1 MIEID
6 LSLDGFRKTNSKKIP
21 KTIRENKG
29 ISLIDLPRDYIVVD
43 IETTGLDCKYNEI
56 IEIGALKVRDNKVVD
71 TYNTLV
77 KPKYEIDSFIE
88 EFTGITNE
96 MVANSP
102 DIKTVLPAFTNFI
115 SNELLLGYNVNFDI
129 NFLYDNYKNCYNEY
143 ITNNYVDVL
152 RLCRKIYPDL
162 FNHRLKRVA
171 KFLNIDLT
179 NHHRAI
185 RDCEI
190 TKGIYD
196 SVRQHIADNNIDLK
210 ELFKNKWS
218 VDLRELKTEKTEF
231 DEDNFFFNKYVC
243 FTGKL
248 EKMVRADAGQIVVDL
263 GGRCEN
269 SVTKNTNFLVL
280 GNNDYCSTIKDG
292 KSTKQKKAEKL
303 ILEGQDL
310 EIISENTFYDILN
323 FE

>member
-1 MIEID
+1 MIGISI
-6 LSLDGFRKTNSKKIP
+6 SLNGVSSITSKDFP
-21 KTIRENKG
+21 KSIREHKG
-29 ISLIDLPRDYIVVD
+29 KSLTTLPNDYILVD
-43 IETTGLDCKYNEI
+43 IETTGLDSRFDEI
-56 IEIGALKVRDNKVVD
+56 IEIGALKIRDNKVVD

-77 KPKYEIDSFIE
+77 KPDEEIDEFIE
-88 EFTGITNE
+88 ELTGITSDMLLNAPE
-96 MVANSP
+96 
-102 DIKTVLPAFTNFI
+102 IKEVLPQFI
-115 SNELLLGYNVNFDI
+115 DFIGSDVLVGYNVNFDI
-129 NFLYDNYKNCYNEY
+129 NFLYDDYKGFFNEHLL
-143 ITNNYVDVL
+143 NDFVDIM
-152 RLCRKIYPDL
+152 RFCKKIYTELP
-162 FNHRLKRVA
+162 NHKLKNVA
-171 KFLNIDLT
+171 KFLNMDLT

-269 SVTKNTNFLVL
+269 SVTKNTNFLIL